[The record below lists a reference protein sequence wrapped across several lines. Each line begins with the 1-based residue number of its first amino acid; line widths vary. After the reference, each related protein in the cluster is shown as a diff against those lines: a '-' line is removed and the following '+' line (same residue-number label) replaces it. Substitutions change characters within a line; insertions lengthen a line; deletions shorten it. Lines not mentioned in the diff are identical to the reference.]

1 MNPFTFYAPTLFAF
15 GENAET
21 QTGDL
26 VRRFGGSKVLLVYGG
41 GSVKRNG
48 SYDGVTASLKAAG
61 IPWEELSGIQPNP
74 RSGKVYEGIDLV
86 RKNGLD
92 FLLAIGGG
100 SAIDTAKAIGFGVPY
115 DGDFWDLVAGKL
127 PIAKSLPVGT
137 VLTISAAGSEG
148 SDSCVITH
156 ENGNLKWGIPRVD
169 VVRPKFSILNPR
181 FTCSLPAFQ
190 TACGACDMMIHI
202 LERYFSHTPDVALT
216 DRLAEALLK
225 TVLDA
230 APRALANPDDVAAR
244 ADLMWTGMLAH
255 NNSVGVGRV
264 QDWASHQI
272 EHELSAFYDVAHGAG
287 LAVVFPA
294 WMEFTMKQDVMRFAR
309 FAANVF
315 GCEMDFA
322 CPERTAREG
331 IRRLRNFFHEMGL
344 PVSFAELGAKAEDI
358 PAIIEHRREKPKAFP
373 FGGFMKIGPEDME
386 KILRLCVR

>member
-15 GENAET
+15 GEGMESRTAE
-21 QTGDL
+21 L
-26 VRRFGGSKVLLVYGG
+26 VRQFGGSKVLLVYGS

-48 SYDGVTASLKAAG
+48 AYDGVTASLKAAG

-74 RSGKVYEGIDLV
+74 RSGKVYEGIELV
-86 RKNGLD
+86 RRSGAD
-92 FLLAIGGG
+92 FILAIGGG

-127 PIAKSLPVGT
+127 PITKTVPVGT

-156 ENGNLKWGIPRVD
+156 EKGNLKWGIPRVD
-169 VVRPKFSILNPR
+169 VVRPKFSILNPA
-181 FTCSLPAFQ
+181 FTCTLPPFQ

-202 LERYFSHTPDVALT
+202 IERYFTNTPDVGLT
-216 DRLAEALLK
+216 DRLCEALLK

-230 APRALANPDDVAAR
+230 APRAMENPNDLAAR
-244 ADLMWTGMLAH
+244 GELMWAGMLAH

-264 QDWASHQI
+264 QDWASHQM

-287 LAVVFPA
+287 LAVVVPA
-294 WMEFTMKQDVMRFAR
+294 WMEFTMEHDVMRFAR
-309 FAANVF
+309 FAVNVF
-315 GCEMDFA
+315 GAEMDFA
-322 CPERTAREG
+322 HPERTAREG
-331 IRRLRNFFHEMGL
+331 IARLRGFFRDTLKL
-344 PVSFAELGAKAEDI
+344 PVTFAELGAKEEDI
-358 PAIIEHRREKPKAFP
+358 PAIIEHRREKGFP
-373 FGGFMKIGPEDME
+373 FGGFVRIGPEEME

>member
-15 GENAET
+15 GEGMESRTAE
-21 QTGDL
+21 L
-26 VRRFGGSKVLLVYGG
+26 VRQFGGSKVLLVYGS

-48 SYDGVTASLKAAG
+48 AYDGVTASLKAAG

-74 RSGKVYEGIDLV
+74 RSGKVYEGIELV
-86 RKNGLD
+86 RRSGAD
-92 FLLAIGGG
+92 FILAIGGG

-127 PIAKSLPVGT
+127 PITKTVPVGT

-156 ENGNLKWGIPRVD
+156 EKGNLKWGIPRVD
-169 VVRPKFSILNPR
+169 VVRPKFSILNPA
-181 FTCSLPAFQ
+181 FTCTLPPFQ

-202 LERYFSHTPDVALT
+202 IERYFTNTPDVGLT
-216 DRLAEALLK
+216 DRLCEALLK

-230 APRALANPDDVAAR
+230 APRAMEHPNDLAAR
-244 ADLMWTGMLAH
+244 GELMWAGMLAH

-264 QDWASHQI
+264 QDWASHQM

-287 LAVVFPA
+287 LAVVVPA
-294 WMEFTMKQDVMRFAR
+294 WMEFTMEHDVMRFAR
-309 FAANVF
+309 FAVNVF
-315 GCEMDFA
+315 GAEMDFA
-322 CPERTAREG
+322 RPERTAREG
-331 IRRLRNFFHEMGL
+331 IARLRGFFRDTLKL
-344 PVSFAELGAKAEDI
+344 PVTFAELGAKEEDI
-358 PAIIEHRREKPKAFP
+358 PAIIEHRREKGFP
-373 FGGFMKIGPEDME
+373 FGGFVRIGPEEME